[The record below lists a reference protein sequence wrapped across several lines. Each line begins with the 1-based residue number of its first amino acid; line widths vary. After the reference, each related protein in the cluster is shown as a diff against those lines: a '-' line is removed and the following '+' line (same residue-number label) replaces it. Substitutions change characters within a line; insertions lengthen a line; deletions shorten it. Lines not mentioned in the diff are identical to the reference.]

1 MENETKLAL
10 FVGGSVD
17 GQIMEVSENESRS
30 NWYDSNY
37 ISRGTLETKQY
48 GTVLLY
54 VLEAMNGE
62 EERQRLEVIKKVL

>member
-17 GQIMEVSENESRS
+17 GRIMEVGENEPRL
-30 NWYDSNY
+30 NWYESYY
-37 ISRGTLETKQY
+37 ISRGTLATKQY

-54 VLEAMNGE
+54 VLDGMNSE
-62 EERQRLEVIKKVL
+62 EEKQRLEVIKKVL